1 MDGDAVSREIK
12 VRAVCIFLVLMGE
25 GIIWSDCTDKNA
37 CRGITLHAP
46 KKIPLGDGC
55 ASCGGSSFEKTK
67 EKLYANLHRVFL
79 FPVHLTQVGIFAIFL
94 YAPLPLF
101 PVLLFLSLR
110 RILLPKL
117 FGNQF
122 DHLLFQIYVKGQL
135 TDKGEELK
143 KLTVAVLI
151 APA

>member
-1 MDGDAVSREIK
+1 MEAKKFQMDGDAVSREIK

-79 FPVHLTQVGIFAIFL
+79 FPVHLTQVGIFAIFFM
-94 YAPLPLF
+94 PLCHY
-101 PVLLFLSLR
+101 FLSFFFFPSGGFSCR
-110 RILLPKL
+110 SCSAISSIICFFRYTSKASS
-117 FGNQF
+117 
-122 DHLLFQIYVKGQL
+122 QIKE
-135 TDKGEELK
+135 KS
-143 KLTVAVLI
+143 
-151 APA
+151 